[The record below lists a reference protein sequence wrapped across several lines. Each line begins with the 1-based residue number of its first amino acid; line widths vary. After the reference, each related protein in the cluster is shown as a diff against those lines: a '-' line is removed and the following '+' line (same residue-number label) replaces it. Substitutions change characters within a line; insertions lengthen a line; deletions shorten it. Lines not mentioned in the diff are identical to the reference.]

1 MENKKAIDALN
12 RLVEINNDRI
22 EGYETATKETNEP
35 DLKVLFT
42 KLADTSQDCR
52 IELEREV
59 EQLGGTPAKG
69 TKVTGKFFR
78 AWMDV
83 KAAIT
88 GKDRKAILESC
99 EYGEDH
105 ALKTYQEV
113 LEDDREYLTVEQISM
128 IESQYD
134 LLRAD
139 HDAVRALRD
148 SLVESH

>member
-12 RLVEINNDRI
+12 TLVEINNDRI
-22 EGYETATKETNEP
+22 EGYETAGKETNEP

-42 KLADTSQDCR
+42 KLAETSQDCR

-59 EQLGGTPAKG
+59 ELLGGTPAKG
-69 TKVTGKFFR
+69 TKVSGKFFR

-99 EYGEDH
+99 EFGEDH
-105 ALKTYQEV
+105 AIKTYESV
-113 LEDDREYLTVEQISM
+113 LEDDSEHLNGEQISL

-134 LLRAD
+134 LLKAD

-148 SLVESH
+148 SLVES

>member
-12 RLVEINNDRI
+12 ALVEINNDRI
-22 EGYETATKETNEP
+22 EGYETATRETNEP

-42 KLADTSQDCR
+42 KLAETSQDCR

-59 EQLGGTPAKG
+59 EMLGGTPAKG
-69 TKVTGKFFR
+69 TKVSGKFFR

-105 ALKTYQEV
+105 AVRAYESV
-113 LEDDREYLTVEQISM
+113 LEDDREALTSEQISLV
-128 IESQYD
+128 ESQYD
-134 LLRAD
+134 LIKAD

-148 SLVESH
+148 SLVES

>member
-1 MENKKAIDALN
+1 MENEKAIDVLN
-12 RLVEINNDRI
+12 TLVEINNDRI

-42 KLADTSQDCR
+42 KLAETSQDCR

-59 EQLGGTPAKG
+59 ELLGGTPAKG
-69 TKVTGKFFR
+69 TKVSGKFFR

-105 ALKTYQEV
+105 ERGATP
-113 LEDDREYLTVEQISM
+113 
-128 IESQYD
+128 
-134 LLRAD
+134 
-139 HDAVRALRD
+139 
-148 SLVESH
+148 

>member
-1 MENKKAIDALN
+1 MENEKAIDVLN
-12 RLVEINNDRI
+12 SLVEINNDRI

-42 KLADTSQDCR
+42 KLAETSQDCR

-59 EQLGGTPAKG
+59 EMLGGTPAKG
-69 TKVTGKFFR
+69 TKVSGKFFR

-99 EYGEDH
+99 ETGEDH
-105 ALKTYQEV
+105 AIETYESV
-113 LEDDREYLTVEQISM
+113 LENDREHLTTEHIAL

-134 LLRAD
+134 LIKTD

-148 SLVESH
+148 SLVES

>member
-12 RLVEINNDRI
+12 TLVEINNDRI
-22 EGYETATKETNEP
+22 EGYETAARETNEP

-42 KLADTSQDCR
+42 KLAETSQDCR

-59 EQLGGTPAKG
+59 ELLGGTPAKG
-69 TKVTGKFFR
+69 TKVSGKFFR

-99 EYGEDH
+99 EFGEDQ
-105 ALKTYQEV
+105 AVNTYESV
-113 LEDDREYLTVEQISM
+113 LEDEQEHLTREQIAL

-134 LLRAD
+134 LIKAD
-139 HDAVRALRD
+139 HDAIRALRD
-148 SLVESH
+148 SLVES

>member
-12 RLVEINNDRI
+12 TLVEINNDRI
-22 EGYETATKETNEP
+22 EGYETAGRETNEA

-42 KLADTSQDCR
+42 KLAETSQDCR

-59 EQLGGTPAKG
+59 ELLGGTPAKG
-69 TKVTGKFFR
+69 TKVSGKFFR

-105 ALKTYQEV
+105 ALKTYESV
-113 LEDDREYLTVEQISM
+113 LEDDSDELTSEQISL

-134 LLRAD
+134 LLKAD

-148 SLVESH
+148 SLVES

>member
-12 RLVEINNDRI
+12 TLVEINNDRI
-22 EGYETATKETNEP
+22 EVYETAGRETNEP

-42 KLADTSQDCR
+42 KLAETSQDCR

-59 EQLGGTPAKG
+59 ELLGGTPAKG
-69 TKVTGKFFR
+69 TKVSGKFFR

-105 ALKTYQEV
+105 ALKTYESI
-113 LEDDREYLTVEQISM
+113 LEDERGDLSSEQISL

-134 LLRAD
+134 LLKAD

-148 SLVESH
+148 SLVES